1 MPIATVGG
9 ARINFDEYGSGEP
22 VLLLTG
28 TGGRGREWTSYQVPA
43 LLAAGYRAITMDNRG
58 VPPSD
63 MGPEGFS
70 IGDMAKDAIGLVEA
84 LGSGPVR
91 VVGFSLGGIIALEA
105 LVARPELFTQAMVMG
120 ARGRT
125 DTMRAALSAAW
136 SELLTSDLK
145 VPAKYVAVTRAA
157 QYLSPRTLENET
169 LLRDWLDIFEMS
181 MPDPEISRAQRGVD
195 LIGNRLG
202 EYRGITSECLIVS
215 FADDL
220 IVPPFF
226 GREIAD
232 SIPGSRYAEVPGCG
246 HYGHLER
253 PDAINKMMTEFFGES
268 RNG

>member
-9 ARINFDEYGSGEP
+9 ARINFEEYGSGEP
-22 VLLLTG
+22 VILLTG

-43 LLAAGYRAITMDNRG
+43 LLAAGYCAITMDNRG

-63 MGPEGFS
+63 AGPEGFTVE
-70 IGDMAKDAIGLVEA
+70 DMAKDTIGLAEA
-84 LGSGPVR
+84 ISNEPVR
-91 VVGFSLGGIIALEA
+91 IVGFSLGGIIALEA
-105 LVARPELFTQAMVMG
+105 LLARPEMFTQAMVMG

-136 SELLTSDLK
+136 SEILTSDLK
-145 VPAKYVAVTRAA
+145 VPAKYIAVTRAA
-157 QYLSPRTLENET
+157 QYLSPRTLANET
-169 LLRDWLDIFEMS
+169 LIRDWLDILELS
-181 MPDPEISRAQRGVD
+181 LPDPAVTRAQRGVD

-202 EYRGITSECLIVS
+202 EYGRITSDCLIVS

-232 SIPGSRYAEVPGCG
+232 SIPGSRYTEVPGCG

-253 PDAINKMMTEFFGES
+253 PEFINEMMIEFFAQA
-268 RNG
+268 

>member
-9 ARINFDEYGSGEP
+9 TRINFDEYGSGEP

-43 LLAAGYRAITMDNRG
+43 LLAAGYQAITMDNRG

-63 MGPEGFS
+63 TGPEGFT
-70 IGDMAKDAIGLVEA
+70 IDDMAKDTIGLVEA
-84 LGSGPVR
+84 IGHGPVR

-105 LVARPELFTQAMVMG
+105 LLARPELFTRALVMG

-145 VPAKYVAVTRAA
+145 LPPKYIAVTRAA
-157 QYLSPRTLENET
+157 QYLSPHTLANET
-169 LLRDWLDIFEMS
+169 LIRDWLDIFELAL
-181 MPDPEISRAQRGVD
+181 PDPAVTRAQRGVD
-195 LIGNRLG
+195 LIGNRLD
-202 EYRGITSECLIVS
+202 EYRRITSECLIVS

-232 SIPGSRYAEVPGCG
+232 SIPGSRYTEVPGCG

-253 PDAINKMMTEFFGES
+253 PDFINDLMIEFFGGS
-268 RNG
+268 